1 MKQILILG
9 GGPAGLQ
16 LIKTLRVARLK
27 ADITLVDRSESYT
40 PNTRYGVFFGRSEP
54 YKTRASSALLF
65 TALAKKYDFTFV
77 QAEVLGVDLAK
88 RQAQLQGRRL
98 EADVLVLALGSAY
111 KEQVSSVFKHS
122 YPVWTLDQLFE
133 LQKLLEAA
141 LQAKK
146 MQAKGEPLRIVLI
159 GGGIVGLSLA
169 FGLSYF
175 VTKACKLHQL
185 PVEDVEIVLLE
196 KTGSLAHLNSANSAK
211 LAEWLR
217 GAGVKIKYHHEA
229 VATIS
234 GGVLVK
240 GLPEPLPS
248 EITIWAGGTN
258 STTKQVD
265 SSGKFRIDQ
274 PMLVNKYF
282 QVRGHDKVLCIGDQ
296 ARIPIIHRLPSLFEI
311 LDEAK
316 YAAKVVAGLL
326 ENRLPEPYTP
336 APCPVY
342 IETLPG
348 KFLRIYKN
356 SLSDSLFN
364 SWRYKKA
371 LRRMLW
377 EDF

>member
-159 GGGIVGLSLA
+159 GGLLLKALKKLYGARLGTPSALTVLA
-169 FGLSYF
+169 
-175 VTKACKLHQL
+175 KA
-185 PVEDVEIVLLE
+185 I
-196 KTGSLAHLNSANSAK
+196 G
-211 LAEWLR
+211 R
-217 GAGVKIKYHHEA
+217 GA
-229 VATIS
+229 T
-234 GGVLVK
+234 
-240 GLPEPLPS
+240 
-248 EITIWAGGTN
+248 
-258 STTKQVD
+258 
-265 SSGKFRIDQ
+265 
-274 PMLVNKYF
+274 
-282 QVRGHDKVLCIGDQ
+282 
-296 ARIPIIHRLPSLFEI
+296 
-311 LDEAK
+311 
-316 YAAKVVAGLL
+316 
-326 ENRLPEPYTP
+326 
-336 APCPVY
+336 AP
-342 IETLPG
+342 
-348 KFLRIYKN
+348 RIYWCR
-356 SLSDSLFN
+356 SLVAIWVGSIFSMNGYL
-364 SWRYKKA
+364 
-371 LRRMLW
+371 
-377 EDF
+377 